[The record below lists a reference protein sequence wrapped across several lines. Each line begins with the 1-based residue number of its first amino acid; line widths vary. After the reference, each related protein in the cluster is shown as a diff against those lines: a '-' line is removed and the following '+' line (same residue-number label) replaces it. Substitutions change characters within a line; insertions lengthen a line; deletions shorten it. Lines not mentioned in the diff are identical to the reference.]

1 MFSIEDEAFGLI
13 LVHNEVERWI
23 DQLEEDSAING
34 TTCNGEKDDLGSI
47 KTNKK
52 FCDPKSGNRD
62 GWTKEGIELFN
73 YLCGA
78 VQKLRND
85 NETGCILEAK
95 LRQKFVGIKENTTDV
110 SRPEVDDRTKKRR
123 RTTYRCDWADKQ
135 FEDYGEVEK
144 FNIEEPQRSQQL
156 ESREITL
163 FGNANMSEKM
173 NNTVVFEGPEDM

>member
-23 DQLEEDSAING
+23 DQLEEDSAAGG
-34 TTCNGEKDDLGSI
+34 TTCNGEKEDLGSI

-95 LRQKFVGIKENTTDV
+95 LRQKFVGIKETNTNV
-110 SRPEVDDRTKKRR
+110 SMPEVDYRTKKRR

-135 FEDYGEVEK
+135 FEEYGEVEK
-144 FNIEEPQRSQQL
+144 FKSEEPRKSQQL
-156 ESREITL
+156 ESREYTL
-163 FGNANMSEKM
+163 LENANISEKM
-173 NNTVVFEGPEDM
+173 NDNEVFEGPEDM

>member
-23 DQLEEDSAING
+23 DQLEEDSATNG

-78 VQKLRND
+78 VQKLRSD
-85 NETGCILEAK
+85 KETGCILEAK
-95 LRQKFVGIKENTTDV
+95 IRQKIVGKKKQYCRKET
-110 SRPEVDDRTKKRR
+110 
-123 RTTYRCDWADKQ
+123 
-135 FEDYGEVEK
+135 
-144 FNIEEPQRSQQL
+144 
-156 ESREITL
+156 
-163 FGNANMSEKM
+163 GN
-173 NNTVVFEGPEDM
+173 